1 MLDETKP
8 VWILKDAR
16 PYGPFSIC
24 LVGRDHVI
32 VKAPYDKRL
41 WVDAHRVKEEKFI
54 RREIFPISCVTQDEN
69 DAIAWRERNE
79 PKIGDLVSIVYQEYI
94 SMSSQIRGVPP
105 VREIRYTTVE
115 GIVGA
120 CTLHQIRLFSP
131 GALVQQKGLLRAH
144 GKTNLGRHASK
155 DACIVLS
162 RDESTQAQQKPEK
175 RKRKSKN

>member
-94 SMSSQIRGVPP
+94 SMSSQIHGVPP
-105 VREIRYTTVE
+105 VRK
-115 GIVGA
+115 
-120 CTLHQIRLFSP
+120 IRLSFLTVVSP
-131 GALVQQKGLLRAH
+131 PVHVVSKLSEKFPDLVFDLKYWECGVGYKGHRVYQD
-144 GKTNLGRHASK
+144 GNPVK
-155 DACIVLS
+155 VW
-162 RDESTQAQQKPEK
+162 ESQSY
-175 RKRKSKN
+175 RGNRGG